1 MNQLEILELSQSI
14 TDLYEKMEYDM
25 MLNIVKNIRNYD
37 QVTPTGQWQIQ
48 KLAEAGKLNKKTIK
62 IMSDMLGDVD
72 GHFEKM
78 LTEASMRTLSE
89 IEPAYRMAVKCGI
102 LEEAVEPDKSKN
114 IKQAIKGFS
123 NQAKES
129 LNLVNTTMRMNA
141 KDMYIKII
149 NETAVMAQDLAK
161 SQEGINILNK
171 ATGEVI
177 TGAESRQKALRK
189 TIKDFNNRG
198 LTAFVDKRGK
208 QWTPEAYV
216 NMVLRSTVGSTA
228 NGIQLARTKDYGV
241 DYLETSSHSG
251 ARPKCAKDQGKIFCI
266 SGKDKNYPAWSSSSY
281 GEPDGI
287 LGINCGHS
295 TYPYVPGVNIQ
306 RYFPQDEADNDK
318 QYELIQG
325 QRALERSVRKQKREL
340 AMFDTLGDKEAFQ
353 EASMKLKRKELQLGT
368 YCKQNNLPRRKNR
381 EQVEGFNKSI
391 SAKSI
396 IANKN
401 GG

>member
-1 MNQLEILELSQSI
+1 MTPLEILELSQTI

-25 MLNIVKNIRNYD
+25 MLNIVRNIRNYD
-37 QVTPTGQWQIQ
+37 QITPTGQWQIQ
-48 KLAEAGKLNKKTIK
+48 KLAETGKLNKQTIK
-62 IMSDMLGDVD
+62 IMSDMLGDVN
-72 GHFEKM
+72 GYFEQM
-78 LTEASMRTLSE
+78 LTDVSMQTLSE
-89 IEPAYRMAVKCGI
+89 IEPAYRMAVKRGI
-102 LEEAVEPDKSKN
+102 LEDAVDPNKSKN

-123 NQAKES
+123 SQAKES

-141 KDMYIKII
+141 KDMYVKLI
-149 NETAVMAQDLAK
+149 NDTAVMAQNLTK

-177 TGAESRQKALRK
+177 TGAESRQQALRK
-189 TIKDFNNRG
+189 TIKEFNDRG
-198 LTAFVDKRGK
+198 LTAFVDKGGK
-208 QWTPEAYV
+208 KWTPEAYV

-266 SGKDKNYPAWSSSSY
+266 SGNDKRYPKWSSSSY

-306 RYFPQDEADNDK
+306 RYFPKEESENDK
-318 QYELIQG
+318 QYKLIQG

-340 AMFDTLGDKEAFQ
+340 AMFDVMGDREAFQ
-353 EASMKLKRKELQLGT
+353 NASMKLKSKELQLST
-368 YCKQNNLPRRKNR
+368 YCKKNKLPRRRNR
-381 EQVEGFNKSI
+381 EQVEGFNQSI
-391 SAKSI
+391 SSKASL
-396 IANKN
+396 AYKN